1 MDFLSQSMVPED
13 DLFELLGIEEE
24 RPRGRVKNTQ
34 EAVQKTFE
42 HARPLETVPESE
54 FDELEALTTSQGF
67 DSKQSSTT
75 LSKKQEFQVTNPFG
89 LLPTSQ
95 YAHENDEQEYGGKSK
110 KSSIAQ
116 AIGHIEAQIAM
127 KEGNVRFD
135 TLKDVED
142 RAKRYGYSEIKTII
156 LYIFSVE
163 LVNDVVLLE
172 LSDGSKTVKASLSS
186 RYLETKPD
194 GGDNSSF
201 LWDRLGIGSS
211 KGYGMSPELQQYLTN
226 YPLLRGRQVI
236 QLKNGGNLQERR
248 LLRIEKAPLIWLEAN
263 ESATLVLVD
272 SNIKHVHDIP
282 N

>member
-1 MDFLSQSMVPED
+1 MDFLSQPMLPED
-13 DLFELLGIEEE
+13 DLLELLGIEEE
-24 RPRGRVKNTQ
+24 RPRGRVKTTQ

-42 HARPLETVPESE
+42 HARPLEIVPESE
-54 FDELEALTTSQGF
+54 FDELEALTTSRGF
-67 DSKQSSTT
+67 ESKQSSTT
-75 LSKKQEFQVTNPFG
+75 LSKQFEQEGQGPFG

-95 YAHENDEQEYGGKSK
+95 YAHNNQQEEYGGSSK
-110 KSSIAQ
+110 KSSISQ

-127 KEGNVRFD
+127 RERDVRFE

-142 RAKRYGYSEIKTII
+142 RAKRYGHYRVQTII

-172 LSDGSKTVKASLSS
+172 LSDGVKTIKASLSA
-186 RYLETKPD
+186 RYVETKPD

-236 QLKNGGNLQERR
+236 QLKGGSNLQERR
-248 LLRIEKAPLIWLEAN
+248 LLRIENAPLIWFEAN

-272 SNIKHVHDIP
+272 SNIKHVHDAP